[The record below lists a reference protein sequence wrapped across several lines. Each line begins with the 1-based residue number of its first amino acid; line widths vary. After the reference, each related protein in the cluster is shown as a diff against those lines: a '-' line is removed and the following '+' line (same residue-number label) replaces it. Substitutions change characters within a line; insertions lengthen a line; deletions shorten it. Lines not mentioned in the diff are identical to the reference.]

1 MKKNKFIVYDPQF
14 INKGHY
20 SRFNKYI
27 LELLCKINTVE
38 EIVYLGRNIYK
49 NKKIRFKKLDSL
61 STFNYRYDSKLK
73 KILVIPLEILKTLK
87 VIFKLKKNCNDGTLI
102 LLSEGS
108 IFLNF
113 FMFIF
118 FKKPFIIYP
127 VGISDFYRK
136 GFIGWVFKIIFTL
149 NYSKSEKIIVTN
161 EINQMKLR
169 KLKFKEVFVL
179 PERNL

>member
-1 MKKNKFIVYDPQF
+1 MKKNKFIVYDPEF
-14 INKGHY
+14 INIGHY

-27 LELLCKINTVE
+27 LELLCKINTID
-38 EIVYLGRNIYK
+38 EIVYLGKNIYK
-49 NKKIRFKKLDSL
+49 NKKIKFKKLDSL
-61 STFNYRYDSKLK
+61 STFDYRYGSKLK
-73 KILVIPLEILKTLK
+73 KILFIPIEVLKTLN
-87 VIFKLKKNCNDGTLI
+87 VIFKLKKNCNNGTLI
-102 LLSEGS
+102 LLSGGS

-113 FMFIF
+113 FMLIF
-118 FKKPFIIYP
+118 FKKPFIIYS
-127 VGISDFYRK
+127 VGISDLYRK
-136 GFIGWVFKIIFTL
+136 GFIGWIFNIIYTL

>member
-1 MKKNKFIVYDPQF
+1 MKKNKFIVYDPEF
-14 INKGHY
+14 INIGHY

-27 LELLCKINTVE
+27 LELLCKINTID
-38 EIVYLGRNIYK
+38 EIVYLGKNIYK
-49 NKKIRFKKLDSL
+49 NKKIKFKKLDSL
-61 STFNYRYDSKLK
+61 STFDYRYDSKLK
-73 KILVIPLEILKTLK
+73 KILFIPIEILKTLN
-87 VIFKLKKNCNDGTLI
+87 VIFKLKKNCNNGTLI
-102 LLSEGS
+102 LLSGGS

-113 FMFIF
+113 FMLIF
-118 FKKPFIIYP
+118 FKKPFIIYS
-127 VGISDFYRK
+127 VGISDLYRK
-136 GFIGWVFKIIFTL
+136 GLIGWIFNIIYTL

>member
-49 NKKIRFKKLDSL
+49 NKKIKFIKLDSL

-87 VIFKLKKNCNDGTLI
+87 VIFKLKK
-102 LLSEGS
+102 
-108 IFLNF
+108 
-113 FMFIF
+113 
-118 FKKPFIIYP
+118 
-127 VGISDFYRK
+127 
-136 GFIGWVFKIIFTL
+136 
-149 NYSKSEKIIVTN
+149 
-161 EINQMKLR
+161 KL
-169 KLKFKEVFVL
+169 
-179 PERNL
+179 

>member
-1 MKKNKFIVYDPQF
+1 MKKNKFIVYDPEF
-14 INKGHY
+14 INIGHY

-27 LELLCKINTVE
+27 LELLCKINTID
-38 EIVYLGRNIYK
+38 EIVYLGKNIYK
-49 NKKIRFKKLDSL
+49 NKKIKFKKLDSL
-61 STFNYRYDSKLK
+61 STFDYRYDSKLK
-73 KILVIPLEILKTLK
+73 KILFIPIEVLKTLN
-87 VIFKLKKNCNDGTLI
+87 VIFKLKKNCNNGTLI
-102 LLSEGS
+102 LLSGGS

-113 FMFIF
+113 FMLIF
-118 FKKPFIIYP
+118 FKKPFIIYS
-127 VGISDFYRK
+127 VGISDLYRK
-136 GFIGWVFKIIFTL
+136 GFIGWIFNIIYTL